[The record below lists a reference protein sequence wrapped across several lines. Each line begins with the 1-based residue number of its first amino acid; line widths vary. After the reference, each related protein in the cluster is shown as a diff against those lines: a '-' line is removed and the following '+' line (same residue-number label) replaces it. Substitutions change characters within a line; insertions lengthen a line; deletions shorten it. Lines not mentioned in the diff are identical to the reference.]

1 MNDSGRLRRASKVAD
16 RTVELLRAERSP
28 LPLVVV
34 AVVVFIVFAVANP
47 SIFPTVT
54 TIQSMGLA
62 LPEVGLLGLAV
73 MLSMVIAGIDLSI
86 VGIANLA
93 AVTMGEIY
101 AHSSL
106 GNGGWGAVLVGAVI
120 ALIVGAGCGVVNGL
134 VIGRLGITDI
144 LATLATGYLFGGL
157 ALAWTGGNP
166 LSRLP
171 ADLTTLGIRS
181 VGGFPIIFLVFL
193 VAAALVGLLLN
204 LTRFGLRA
212 LLLGSN
218 VVAARMSGIR
228 QPRVVLSTY
237 AVSGTL
243 AALAGVIFTARTA
256 AVTSTYGASYLLLAV
271 VIAVLAGVDPN
282 GGFGTALGVVLAAV
296 ILQMVETGFTDL
308 NFSQFL
314 YQAAQGLIL
323 IGVLAINVK
332 VRAQRRERGRPGVRA
347 RAGRAASGPAAPSQ
361 APDSGQPPAHVSEV
375 HE

>member
-1 MNDSGRLRRASKVAD
+1 MTDLGRLRRASKVAD

-28 LPLVVV
+28 LPLLLV
-34 AVVVFIVFAVANP
+34 AVVVFVVFALAQP
-47 SIFPTVT
+47 SVFPTVT
-54 TIQSMGLA
+54 TIQSIGLA

-106 GNGGWGAVLVGAVI
+106 GSGGWGAVLVGAVT
-120 ALIVGAGCGVVNGL
+120 ALAVGAGCGVVNGL

-171 ADLTTLGIRS
+171 ADLTTLGIKS

-193 VAAALVGLLLN
+193 VAAAIVGLLLN

-218 VVAARMSGIR
+218 VLAARMSGVR

-296 ILQMVETGFTDL
+296 ILQMVQTGFTDL

-314 YQAAQGLIL
+314 YQAAQGIIL
-323 IGVLAINVK
+323 IGVLAINVR
-332 VRAQRRERGRPGVRA
+332 VRAQRRERGSPGRRA
-347 RAGRAASGPAAPSQ
+347 RVSRAASGPDAPSQ
-361 APDSGQPPAHVSEV
+361 AADSGQPPAHASEV